1 MWSGGMQVTQYG
13 LSGRLDNEGL
23 IWKRFGLKGGDV
35 VKGGKMTEEVRADLM
50 MLAKLGSGSLCNVG

>member
-1 MWSGGMQVTQYG
+1 MTQYG

-50 MLAKLGSGSLCNVG
+50 MLAKLGSESLCNVW